1 MTTQMKAA
9 KEGRVTEEM
18 KTIAMEEDEPPE
30 KIRQRIAR
38 GTVIITRNN
47 RREEAHPIGIGEGLR
62 TKVNANV
69 GTSMDLCD
77 INLEIEKARIAV
89 KYGADTVMD
98 LSTAGSIDDVRRRLL
113 EEVNLPV

>member
-18 KTIAMEEDEPPE
+18 KTIAMEEDESPE

-38 GTVIITRNN
+38 GTVIITHNN

-113 EEVNLPV
+113 